1 MTGPQQ
7 ERLRQNVDGA
17 DHGQVTSAGF
27 DWKAKGDLLDIVAS
41 QLEFN
46 ATAPREAMG
55 GQTGVATSEAFARS
69 GKAMAAKSAEL
80 QHGGE
85 ILMKSGQAIKNAE
98 DEHRSLGAQPGAP
111 TEPAYDSGSPQT
123 KAELR
128 QHSEHQA
135 AAAAWQAE
143 YDRREKR
150 AEKANLELEQ
160 ALRGYSNDMA
170 KIHGENM
177 DKPSSVQGGSGSVAA
192 PGGGGTAYGG
202 GGGGGNAGGGGRGD
216 QSHTQGEIIEFVPHH
231 PTHDTPPT
239 TTGTPP
245 SGGDVGAGT
254 GTGTSTAPAASAQ
267 GGSSSPVLGQ
277 TTVPGGSRRQRV
289 RLVGHRKRHRR
300 RRPRGRRGWWPDGR
314 RQQPGVRDP
323 GRPGGL
329 PDRRDGRRFLGSLH
343 RRRQRARRDLDP
355 RTLGQRGGRR
365 LTGRLVQRAV
375 RRRRRDRT
383 LRHLSADRRGTG
395 RQPGRWPR
403 DRRGQRLRPLRHG
416 RGGPGRRSWWQ
427 GQAPQRPGRR
437 PPARG
442 VGDRRG
448 GPRSGRHRL
457 TPVPGV
463 RRSRTTSPQ
472 RAGHA

>member
-111 TEPAYDSGSPQT
+111 TEPTYDSGSPQT

-202 GGGGGNAGGGGRGD
+202 GGGGGTRRRWR
-216 QSHTQGEIIEFVPHH
+216 SRRPVPHPGRDH
-231 PTHDTPPT
+231 RVRPP
-239 TTGTPP
+239 PP
-245 SGGDVGAGT
+245 HSRHSADDDGHAAERRRRRRGNGHRHQHRPRRLGPGRQQQPGARPDHGP
-254 GTGTSTAPAASAQ
+254 GRQPAAACPPRRPPEAPSAPAASR
-267 GGSSSPVLGQ
+267 SP
-277 TTVPGGSRRQRV
+277 RV
-289 RLVGHRKRHRR
+289 V
-300 RRPRGRRGWWPDGR
+300 
-314 RQQPGVRDP
+314 
-323 GRPGGL
+323 
-329 PDRRDGRRFLGSLH
+329 
-343 RRRQRARRDLDP
+343 A
-355 RTLGQRGGRR
+355 
-365 LTGRLVQRAV
+365 
-375 RRRRRDRT
+375 
-383 LRHLSADRRGTG
+383 
-395 RQPGRWPR
+395 
-403 DRRGQRLRPLRHG
+403 
-416 RGGPGRRSWWQ
+416 
-427 GQAPQRPGRR
+427 
-437 PPARG
+437 
-442 VGDRRG
+442 
-448 GPRSGRHRL
+448 
-457 TPVPGV
+457 
-463 RRSRTTSPQ
+463 
-472 RAGHA
+472 